1 MRRDDIVIE
10 IQTRIN
16 NIKIVNG
23 YPFDVQYVFRNPPD
37 EPSPD
42 LMPLT
47 NIFEFP
53 SETVDSAPSRGARTK
68 PIYKQDFRVVL
79 EHWYLST
86 EAGLASRDIMTYL
99 KAARQVIFNDGQILG
114 GLVDLV
120 LEEEVS
126 RVYRPPVDKKSVG
139 IGQVLFIKFKED
151 FNNL

>member
-1 MRRDDIVIE
+1 LQRDRIVIE

-16 NIKIVNG
+16 TIKIANG
-23 YPFDVQYVFRNPPD
+23 HPFDINYVFRNPPD
-37 EPSPD
+37 EPSSD

-53 SETVDSAPSRGARTK
+53 SETVDTAPSRGARAK

-86 EAGLASRDIMTYL
+86 EAGLASKDIMNYL
-99 KAARQVIFNDGQILG
+99 KAAREVIFSDGQILG
-114 GLVDLV
+114 GLADLV
-120 LEEEVS
+120 VEEEVS